1 MGVKKKTEP
10 IKFTEQYIRKILQKQ
25 ANSNP
30 KYYMHNLYVFG
41 WESDFL
47 LKTRSDYWYEYEI
60 KISVADFKKDFI
72 KEQKHYELMTG
83 YELKSNILT
92 TKFDNN
98 NIRATVNYNY
108 DEPAIIPNYFSY
120 VIPYTLLPKIKDM
133 IPSYAGLYYISEIN
147 RLECYKKPPKLHNN
161 KIDDN
166 VLNLKEKFYYAF
178 KNYEDRCENNIMED
192 QLKKCRSMINF
203 LKSEYKAATGND
215 INEIF

>member
-10 IKFTEQYIRKILQKQ
+10 IKFTEQYIRKILQRQ

-47 LKTRSDYWYEYEI
+47 LKTRSEYWYEYEI

-83 YELKSNILT
+83 NELKTNGVPT
-92 TKFDNN
+92 TFDNK
-98 NIRATVNYNY
+98 NIRAFVNYNY
-108 DEPAIIPNYFSY
+108 EQPAVIPNYFSY
-120 VIPYTLLPKIKDM
+120 VIPYTLLDKIKDM
-133 IPSYAGLYYISEIN
+133 VPKYAGLYYISETN
-147 RLECYKKPPKLHNN
+147 RLECYKKPPKLHSN
-161 KIDDN
+161 KIGDN
-166 VLNLKEKFYYAF
+166 VLNLQEKFYYAF
-178 KNYEDRCENNIMED
+178 KNYEDRCENNSYKSQIQKYKNTID
-192 QLKKCRSMINF
+192 F
-203 LKSEYKAATGND
+203 LKAEYKAATGND